1 MDITAWLEKN
11 LLQYTVEDKLYT
23 IADKKFL
30 LIEPKEMPD
39 GFKIFDDEDFRIK
52 LEQSDYEL
60 IDLHNPHYFLFSFGQ
75 QWYYTPVDKADTEL
89 NLFKYLGKAK
99 LDIKCPE
106 YIMLGCHTGF
116 ELCNGSQMP
125 EDWIKKAQFL
135 GMDRLGICELNTL
148 AGALKFQD
156 QCDKAKI
163 KSIIGETITVKKDN
177 ELYELKLFVKNEI
190 GWQNLLNIN
199 SQLNVFNETFVL
211 EEFVFKHSQGLICV
225 VSSLKKL
232 NNKFIANIKKYFE
245 DCFYQL
251 DFVQYQSNEKDRE
264 HLLNLQ
270 GYLQTWL
277 DDIQPVLL
285 CDAYYLDQ
293 QDYYI
298 KNLLNKVGKIGFK
311 HQSKDQ
317 YFKTVD
323 DITMQ
328 AGTLGIKP
336 ETLDIAI
343 RNSLAISESCNFKIR
358 KDQMHLP
365 KYEMNEEQ
373 KKKFET
379 NNDLFFHL
387 IEKGF
392 DERIVG
398 KVEDDQIYYDRFA
411 EEITIIE
418 KGGFID
424 YFLIL
429 WDILNW
435 CKENDILTGPGRGSS
450 ASALTSYLLYITHL
464 DPIRYKLI
472 FERFL
477 NEARLKSLP
486 DIDVDFESEYRD
498 KVKQYIQTKYTFDNV
513 CCIGTFNN
521 FKIKSCIKD
530 LSREMNID
538 YSKANFISSLIDKDF
553 EDGTLIDLFKC
564 SLKEPKLKEFINEYP
579 NLIHAMQLIL
589 FQPKVKSIHAAGVI
603 VTPKHTDKSKIYD
616 LLPVRVE
623 DGILISEWDKL
634 DVDATGFLKEDILGL
649 HQLDKINNM
658 LKLIKKNR
666 DITIDINTIDVTDQ
680 KVFEYFK
687 KGLTEDVFQFNTD
700 VQKKYMIDLQPETIE
715 ELIAANALNR
725 PGPMESNAQIDFI
738 KRKNGQQEVKY
749 DKYLEDVTK
758 DTLGLYCLSGET
770 NIVTKRGYIKLKNI
784 VVGDY
789 VLTEDGTYQKV
800 LKTFYNGI
808 KETVKLTTNFG
819 EELICTPDHKVLT
832 QNGWKQVQHLDKYDL
847 IKAFWINKEKKK
859 KGNEKDWLL
868 GYYLGDGANF
878 AFSTE
883 SQEFANKLMKIIKR
897 NFKSLKNIHSVKR
910 KSNCIYVHPSKHK
923 VGQSNSKN
931 EFNQFIKSTGIAG
944 LNSFNKFIPDKYA
957 NLSLLAGFIEA
968 DGNTKNQTIRIKNEK
983 MARHLF
989 ELLQS
994 YRIRCTYKKDK
1005 NGVDTIVFN
1014 DVNKKINLFIK
1025 SLKTSRSILK
1035 KYIDKQKARDSIRIP
1050 FSLLTEEDI
1059 NKLQNDNLHSTK
1071 YNKSRIKISKTKNYI
1086 CKDILDRLHIKVNH
1100 DLWAKII
1107 KIENYKKQK
1116 VYDISVEKNHSY
1128 VSNGLVTHN
1137 CFQEQC
1143 MAAYKIITECT
1154 PAESDAFRKLTSK
1167 IWEGMQDDDKI
1178 IKAKKIFFDAYMK
1191 KDVTEDYAQDVW
1203 DKLIR
1208 FSGYGFNIA
1217 HSASYAVLG
1226 FYSLWFKVHYPL
1238 EFWTV
1243 SLQFSKEELI
1253 SAKLTEID
1261 DAKLVKVIAPDINN
1275 SNIGFTC
1282 DPDTNKIYWSISS
1295 VKFAGEVAVASI
1307 LEERN
1312 KNGKFKSL
1320 KDFYQRK
1327 QKVNKR
1333 VIEYLIIAGCFD
1345 EVEKVKTEKD
1355 RWSVMVNYYKNI
1367 LGEEVPEQY
1376 MSHEA
1381 YKDSFWQ
1388 SKAKEFCGYG
1398 YINYDSIVSS
1408 LKLKDKYMAAHAIL
1422 ALESIPDKPIVVAG
1436 TIALFQEKSSPKAGK
1451 YARITLDDN
1460 NITLQLILWN
1470 DLYEQYAD
1478 KLKQGSIIVITNVYV
1493 KEPNRFSSVNSIQGS
1508 GKSKIFF
1515 V

>member
-336 ETLDIAI
+336 ETLDIAM
-343 RNSLAISESCNFKIR
+343 RNSFAISESCNFKIR

-392 DERIVG
+392 EERIVG

-603 VTPKHTDKSKIYD
+603 VTPKYTDKSKIYD

-666 DITIDINTIDVTDQ
+666 GITIDINTIDVTDQ

-758 DTLGLYCLSGET
+758 DTLGLYC
-770 NIVTKRGYIKLKNI
+770 
-784 VVGDY
+784 
-789 VLTEDGTYQKV
+789 
-800 LKTFYNGI
+800 
-808 KETVKLTTNFG
+808 
-819 EELICTPDHKVLT
+819 
-832 QNGWKQVQHLDKYDL
+832 
-847 IKAFWINKEKKK
+847 
-859 KGNEKDWLL
+859 
-868 GYYLGDGANF
+868 
-878 AFSTE
+878 
-883 SQEFANKLMKIIKR
+883 
-897 NFKSLKNIHSVKR
+897 
-910 KSNCIYVHPSKHK
+910 
-923 VGQSNSKN
+923 
-931 EFNQFIKSTGIAG
+931 
-944 LNSFNKFIPDKYA
+944 
-957 NLSLLAGFIEA
+957 
-968 DGNTKNQTIRIKNEK
+968 
-983 MARHLF
+983 
-989 ELLQS
+989 
-994 YRIRCTYKKDK
+994 
-1005 NGVDTIVFN
+1005 
-1014 DVNKKINLFIK
+1014 
-1025 SLKTSRSILK
+1025 
-1035 KYIDKQKARDSIRIP
+1035 
-1050 FSLLTEEDI
+1050 
-1059 NKLQNDNLHSTK
+1059 
-1071 YNKSRIKISKTKNYI
+1071 
-1086 CKDILDRLHIKVNH
+1086 
-1100 DLWAKII
+1100 
-1107 KIENYKKQK
+1107 
-1116 VYDISVEKNHSY
+1116 
-1128 VSNGLVTHN
+1128 
-1137 CFQEQC
+1137 FQEQV

-1191 KDVTEDYAQDVW
+1191 KGVTEDYAQDVW

-1312 KNGKFKSL
+1312 KKGKFKSL